1 MSDFSPSIFDKTQD
15 GSYKYV
21 DAFTPMHWLHI
32 DILEFEKR
40 FPYAT
45 FPILNFVRDTIK
57 FQLKTALESALKIS
71 DFKKPGD
78 QLNEYVEIEMTSFA
92 DTRSFEDLE
101 RQILLHKKD
110 AKHQWYSCHG
120 YNAPHYQIDD
130 IILQGFREAVTLFS
144 MAKQAP
150 VAYFPSVEACRKIEG
165 CAEGL
170 YC

>member
-1 MSDFSPSIFDKTQD
+1 MSAYSPLEDAASAQWNNFPRRGKTIFDKTED

-21 DAFTPMHWLHI
+21 DAFEAMHWLHL

-45 FPILNFVRDTIK
+45 FPMLNFVRDTIK
-57 FQLKTALESALKIS
+57 FQLKTALEKAAS
-71 DFKKPGD
+71 DAH
-78 QLNEYVEIEMTSFA
+78 LVRCVEMTSFFFDA
-92 DTRSFEDLE
+92 SSFEDLE
-101 RQILLHKKD
+101 RQILIHKKD
-110 AKHQWYSCHG
+110 VKRQWMSCHG

-150 VAYFPSVEACRKIEG
+150 VAYFPSVEACRK
-165 CAEGL
+165 
-170 YC
+170 